1 MIIHDNILKRVFDN
15 DVLNF
20 VLNIPDGV
28 TEIDSNAF
36 DSLSFNVKELNIPDS
51 ILYFNPNSLNNKFRD
66 LKRINVSK
74 NISIHNFR
82 DILKK
87 INHCD
92 IDKYFKYI
100 YGVTNNLEYIIKY
113 IKLCKD
119 IYSFCEDNNI
129 EIPKKIQNVPSN
141 LMNDVYSFDNTFL
154 ETEELDSS
162 IYNQIIVKN
171 DNEVELIF
179 RVDDLNRE
187 IQINTS
193 NGEIIKKLRIS
204 DKYTSIYEILNIDD
218 TTYDK
223 LKNKFDTIKY
233 DFNNKDFIQVINNNL
248 NKQHDR
254 RFDYC
259 YISNLYS
266 KITEKLSFFDK
277 LPCFKETD
285 IQVLSNNDLDFILS
299 GFRFETVKDGKKY
312 NGVAKIRINY
322 NIDFTNLENNST
334 VEIKTVNHSNCF
346 FINEETLNRLEN
358 MLKLLEQKYN
368 EYIINEYS
376 FSKIN
381 MEDFGFSLGQ
391 FLGAMDFSLK
401 DLKSYLEKKEI
412 LDKISNYYDIVNDET
427 CFIGKIGN
435 FDKNIK
441 LINGGE
447 IIRHFEYE
455 YDGIDFYLI
464 DLDDNNKK
472 YKINEEDYFK
482 HKPNFKYKINRLFKT
497 NFDILEKW
505 NIFINNPTIKLIHV
519 FKSKGINP
527 EMIDA
532 YKPFVDENILFE
544 NMKYLQAND
553 LLKYLDLSKIKF
565 KNIENM
571 NLSGTNAKVYINELE
586 NRSLRG
592 TDLTNVQM
600 FGQSLDGINIDGAVL
615 IGTHVFVDLT
625 KTITENAIFD
635 ETCIFWLGSREIS
648 AVEARMLGVNV
659 IKRDTKKIHLKV

>member
-1 MIIHDNILKRVFDN
+1 MIIQNNILKKVFDDDIISIN
-15 DVLNF
+15 VLY
-20 VLNIPDGV
+20 IPDGV
-28 TEIDSNAF
+28 TAIDSNAF
-36 DSLSFNVKELNIPDS
+36 NSLSYNVKELNIPNS
-51 ILYFNPNSLNNKFRD
+51 IFYFNPNLLNDKMRG
-66 LKRINVSK
+66 LEKIKVPK
-74 NISIHNFR
+74 NLSIDNFK

-87 INHCD
+87 INPCE
-92 IDKYFKYI
+92 IDRYFEYV
-100 YGVTNNLEYIIKY
+100 YRNTNNLEYVIKY

-119 IYSFCEDNNI
+119 IYNFCKKNNI
-129 EIPKKIQNVPSN
+129 EIPEKIQKIPSS
-141 LMNDVYSFDNTFL
+141 LMSYVYSFDNTFL
-154 ETEELDSS
+154 SS
-162 IYNQIIVKN
+162 KDLGYKIYNQIIVRN
-171 DNEVELIF
+171 DKEVELIF

-193 NGEIIKKLRIS
+193 NGEIIKELRIS
-204 DKYTSIYEILNIDD
+204 DTYNSVYNVLDINDD
-218 TTYDK
+218 SYDR
-223 LKNKFDTIKY
+223 LKSKFDIIKY
-233 DFNNKDFIQVINNNL
+233 NFNNKDFTEIIKNNL

-254 RFDYC
+254 KFDYC
-259 YISNLYS
+259 NISSLYS
-266 KITEKLSFFDK
+266 EIAKKISRFDK
-277 LPCFKETD
+277 LPIFRESVME
-285 IQVLSNNDLDFILS
+285 VLSNNDLDLILS
-299 GFRFETVKDGKKY
+299 GFVFELIKDGKKY
-312 NGVAKIRINY
+312 KGIAKMGMNY
-322 NIDFTNLENNST
+322 NIDFTNLENNSV
-334 VEIKTVNHSNCF
+334 VEIKTLNHNNCF
-346 FINEETLNRLEN
+346 FINEEILNKLEN
-358 MLKLLEQKYN
+358 ILQVLERKYK
-368 EYIINEYS
+368 EYIVNEYS
-376 FSKIN
+376 FDILNKQDYGFKVGPFLS
-381 MEDFGFSLGQ
+381 EPFSLE
-391 FLGAMDFSLK
+391 
-401 DLKSYLEKKEI
+401 DLKLYLTKKDT
-412 LDKISNYYDIVNDET
+412 LDKISNYYDIENDVT

-482 HKPNFKYKINRLFKT
+482 HKPNFTYKINRLFKT

-592 TDLTNVQM
+592 TNLTNVQM

-635 ETCIFWLGSREIS
+635 DTCIFWLGSREIS